1 MWYTMWYT
9 ITRIFHSEQRST
21 NDATR
26 RDAGPIPSALVT
38 SAAQDSAGAPVAAS
52 TDGIT
57 IRRVQSNDEYD
68 ACVRMQHAIW
78 GEDFTEIVPA
88 TMLKVTQQIGGVTA
102 GAFDASSRLLG
113 FVFGMMG
120 AIDGQLVHWSDMLA
134 VHPDARNKGLGRRLK
149 LFQRELL
156 RPLGVDRMFWTYDPL
171 VAKNAFLNI
180 VRLGARPTEY
190 VVDMYGAD
198 THSALHGGI
207 GTDRFVV
214 AWDLTRDGGANART
228 SPDGDPDATGA
239 PIANALAFGTTRG
252 AGPVAEL
259 PDADVVRVE
268 VPADIDS
275 VIARDISTAA
285 TLRESTRRIFT
296 HYMDRGY
303 AITGFSHLTPD
314 DRYFY
319 ILSRNT
325 SR

>member
-1 MWYTMWYT
+1 MT
-9 ITRIFHSEQRST
+9 ST
-21 NDATR
+21 
-26 RDAGPIPSALVT
+26 
-38 SAAQDSAGAPVAAS
+38 AQGAPGAPAAPA
-52 TDGIT
+52 DGIT
-57 IRRVQSNDEYD
+57 IRRVRTNDEYD

-102 GAFDASSRLLG
+102 GAFDASGRLLG

-120 AIDGQLVHWSDMLA
+120 AIDGQLVHWSDLLA

-156 RPLGVDRMFWTYDPL
+156 LPLGVDRMFWTYDPL
-171 VAKNAFLNI
+171 VAKNAYLNI
-180 VRLGARPTEY
+180 VRLGARPTAY

-214 AWDLTRDGGANART
+214 AWDLTTEGGANGRAAAAT
-228 SPDGDPDATGA
+228 DDGHGRDA
-239 PIANALAFGTTRG
+239 PIANALAP
-252 AGPVAEL
+252 AAEL
-259 PDADVVRVE
+259 PDVDTVRVE
-268 VPADIDS
+268 VPADIDA
-275 VIARDISTAA
+275 VIAHDISTAA
-285 TLRESTRRIFT
+285 ELRETTRRVFT

-303 AITGFSHLTPD
+303 RITHFSHLTPE

-319 ILSRNT
+319 SLSRNV
-325 SR
+325 S

>member
-1 MWYTMWYT
+1 MVYHTARFHADQSHPDDA
-9 ITRIFHSEQRST
+9 IRPHPRPTRTH
-21 NDATR
+21 
-26 RDAGPIPSALVT
+26 PMT
-38 SAAQDSAGAPVAAS
+38 SAAQGVPGASAPAPA
-52 TDGIT
+52 DGIT
-57 IRRVQSNDEYD
+57 IRRVQTNDEYD

-102 GAFDASSRLLG
+102 GAFDASGRLLG

-120 AIDGQLVHWSDMLA
+120 AIDGRLVHWSDLLA

-156 RPLGVDRMFWTYDPL
+156 LPLGVDRMFWTYDPL
-171 VAKNAFLNI
+171 VAKNAYLNI
-180 VRLGARPTEY
+180 VRLGARPTAY

-214 AWDLTRDGGANART
+214 AWDLTTEGGANGRAAAAT
-228 SPDGDPDATGA
+228 NDGDGRDA
-239 PIANALAFGTTRG
+239 PIANAFAP
-252 AGPVAEL
+252 AAEL
-259 PDADVVRVE
+259 PDVDTIRVE
-268 VPADIDS
+268 VPADIDT

-285 TLRESTRRIFT
+285 ELRETTRRVFT

-303 AITGFSHLTPD
+303 NITGFSHLTPE

-319 ILSRNT
+319 SLSRNAP
-325 SR
+325 